1 MCFYLPCRKIARDE
15 EQDLP
20 YEVLMTKCDAHL
32 GVWGLYNF
40 YQIQVMQSKT
50 VEMGTWWL
58 NW

>member
-1 MCFYLPCRKIARDE
+1 MFVLNRRIVRDE

-40 YQIQVMQSKT
+40 YQIQVTQIEAAERSIHAI
-50 VEMGTWWL
+50 
-58 NW
+58 

>member
-1 MCFYLPCRKIARDE
+1 MRDE

-40 YQIQVMQSKT
+40 YQIQVTQTEAAERSIQAI
-50 VEMGTWWL
+50 
-58 NW
+58 